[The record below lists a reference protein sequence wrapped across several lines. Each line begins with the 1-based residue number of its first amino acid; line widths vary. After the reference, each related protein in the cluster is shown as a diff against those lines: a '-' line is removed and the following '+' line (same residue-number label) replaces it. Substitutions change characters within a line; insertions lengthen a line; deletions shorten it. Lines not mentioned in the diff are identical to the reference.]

1 MTDKQQPGKWQF
13 LYADGQLIGPVEIRT
28 TVYVYP
34 YIELENLTGLHRK
47 RFKTID
53 DMLAAVKTLMPKAK
67 RLELREGRA
76 AAGDLLALLESQRVA
91 LTDRRIKATSA
102 KKTLK
107 TTPAKRRPLR
117 T

>member
-1 MTDKQQPGKWQF
+1 MKEKQPRGNWQF
-13 LYADGQLIGPVEIRT
+13 LYADGRLIGPVET
-28 TVYVYP
+28 LATVHLYP
-34 YIELENLTGLHRK
+34 FVGLENFAGLRRK
-47 RFKTID
+47 RFKTVD

-102 KKTLK
+102 KKTL
-107 TTPAKRRPLR
+107 
-117 T
+117 